1 MGSKKDAAATK
12 RSSLNP
18 NAAIFVPS
26 ALRAASAITN
36 NSVIRNELCGN
47 SGAAVT
53 HSNDSSRTFTD
64 QNLQDYSLLLPDDI
78 TPDFRSLDDRMS
90 INEDGR
96 ALIDERS
103 FTCIDQRDM
112 EVLVTEFPGYSVEC
126 LKQAY
131 DGNGNDL
138 ISTIVMLKELEDA
151 DSNDL
156 FSTIARLNGLEFGM
170 QLQDDDNTLWESMI
184 ESASGTTMDPSAG
197 TSRSAQ
203 VSPNTFT
210 PDRRACSGTWL
221 QEYATLQQTHQFR
234 PQIYLNTGETVGT
247 GFSLD
252 LVESAKD
259 HSHAQNTYLEQNSIG
274 QTDHKGGEPTYKQ
287 RNIDADQQFTF
298 NQDRHTGHSGNGL

>member
-26 ALRAASAITN
+26 ALRAASSITN

-47 SGAAVT
+47 YGAAVT
-53 HSNDSSRTFTD
+53 HRNYSSSSRTFVD

-78 TPDFRSLDDRMS
+78 TPDFRSLDDRMP
-90 INEDGR
+90 ITEDGR
-96 ALIDERS
+96 ALIDEHS
-103 FTCIDQRDM
+103 LTCIDQRDM

-138 ISTIVMLKELEDA
+138 ISTIAMLKELEDA

-156 FSTIARLNGLEFGM
+156 FSTIARVNGLEFGM
-170 QLQDDDNTLWESMI
+170 QLQDDDNILWESTI
-184 ESASGTTMDPSAG
+184 ESASGTNMDPNAG
-197 TSRSAQ
+197 TGRSAQ

-221 QEYATLQQTHQFR
+221 QEYAPFQQTHQFR
-234 PQIYLNTGETVGT
+234 PQISLNTGETVGT

-252 LVESAKD
+252 LAESAKD
-259 HSHAQNTYLEQNSIG
+259 HAHAHAQSTYLEQNSIG
-274 QTDHKGGEPTYKQ
+274 QTGLKGGEPTYKQ

-298 NQDRHTGHSGNGL
+298 NQGRYG